1 MTQSEKL
8 ESFYSRL
15 SELYHLNCIS
25 ALLGWDQRVCMPP
38 AAVQGRAAQREYI
51 AVMAHRKA
59 TDPEFC
65 SVVDELYQEIDS
77 LSEDD
82 QVNVREVKRQL
93 DIDRRLPEEFVSEMS
108 QASSVGY
115 STWQGARPR
124 NDWESVRPQLE
135 EIVKLSRQKAEL
147 IGYQEHPYDALLDLY
162 EPGMTTSF
170 LKPILSKLAD
180 DLRTILPTIS
190 RRFAG
195 VSPLKGDFPEETQK
209 HLCQRVALDLGF
221 DLRWGRIDSSA
232 HPFTTT
238 IGPNDVRITNRFS
251 RDTFIPGL
259 YGTIHE
265 TGHAL
270 YDIGL
275 PQKWLGTPLGSPV
288 SLGIHESQSRIW
300 ENPIGH
306 SRAFCVY
313 LSRLLPQVFPGF
325 TTSPDE
331 LWNWVNL
338 VEPTLIRVD
347 ADEVTYPLHIVIR
360 TLLEERLILGELTVA
375 DLPEAWDD
383 LYEEYLGIRPPDVK
397 NGVMQDVHW
406 YSGSIGYFP
415 TYALGNLYNAMMMEK
430 ALADIPGLYVKIEYG
445 QFTEFLQWLRLNVHM
460 HGMRYHGREL
470 IRRIT
475 GKDLESEPFI
485 RYLKRKFSQ
494 EGI

>member
-15 SELYHLNCIS
+15 SELHHLNCIG

-51 AVMAHRKA
+51 AVLAHRKA
-59 TDPEFC
+59 TDAEFS

-82 QVNVREVKRQL
+82 QVNVREIKRQL

-115 STWQGARPR
+115 STWQEARPR
-124 NDWESVRPQLE
+124 NDWESVRPLLE
-135 EIVKLSRQKAEL
+135 RIVKLSRQKAEL
-147 IGYQEHPYDALLDLY
+147 IGYEEHPYDALLDLY
-162 EPGMTTSF
+162 EPGMTTSI
-170 LKPILSKLAD
+170 LKPLLLKLAD
-180 DLRTILPTIS
+180 ELRKIVPSIL
-190 RRFAG
+190 RRFTDI
-195 VSPLKGDFPEETQK
+195 SPLKGDFPTEAQK
-209 HLCQRVALDLGF
+209 SLCHRVASDLGF
-221 DLRWGRIDSSA
+221 DLNWGRIDSSA

-300 ENPIGH
+300 ENPVGR
-306 SRAFCVY
+306 SREFCVY
-313 LSRLLPQVFPGF
+313 LSRLLPEFFPGF
-325 TTSPDE
+325 VTTPDE

-338 VEPTLIRVD
+338 VQPSLIRVD
-347 ADEVTYPLHIVIR
+347 ADEVTYCLHIVIR
-360 TLLEERLILGELTVA
+360 MLLEERLIVGELAVA
-375 DLPEAWDD
+375 DLPEAWND
-383 LYEEYLGIRPPDVK
+383 LYEEYIGIRLPDVK
-397 NGVMQDVHW
+397 DGVMQDVHW

-430 ALADIPGLYVKIEYG
+430 ASADIPGLYIKIEHG
-445 QFTEFLQWLRLNVHM
+445 QFAEFLHWLRSNVHM
-460 HGMRYHGREL
+460 HGMRYRGSQI

-475 GKDLESEPFI
+475 GRDLEPDPFV
-485 RYLKRKFSQ
+485 RYLKRKFLQ
-494 EGI
+494 EGM